1 MPLYDVDALLAE
13 ARRQRG
19 QVESLGA
26 PLEDH
31 EFEWRPDPAR
41 WSIGE
46 CLEHLALIN
55 GIYLDAI
62 DAAIAEARAAGL
74 RADPA
79 ERAKG
84 HGRVGD
90 AFVRSLEP
98 PPGRL
103 KGKAFARTVPSQK
116 PKSVVLPAF
125 LAAQDRLL
133 GTIEGARELDFRRAR
148 LRSPFFRL
156 LRLTLGQSFG
166 AVLAHNRRHIWQA
179 EGVLALLRTSP
190 QSRD

>member
-26 PLEDH
+26 PLGDH
-31 EFEWRPDPAR
+31 EFEWRPDAGR

-62 DAAIAEARAAGL
+62 DAALAEARAAGL

-125 LAAQDRLL
+125 LGAQDRLL
-133 GTIEGARELDFRRAR
+133 GTIEDARGLDFRRAR
-148 LRSPFFRL
+148 MRSPFFRL

>member
-1 MPLYDVDALLAE
+1 MPLYDVDSLLAE

-19 QVESLGA
+19 QVESLA
-26 PLEDH
+26 SPLQDH
-31 EFEWRPDPAR
+31 EFEWRPADGR

-46 CLEHLALIN
+46 CLQHLALIN

-62 DAAIAEARAAGL
+62 DGVVARGREAGL
-74 RADPA
+74 APQASEKAR
-79 ERAKG
+79 R
-84 HGRVGD
+84 HGRLGD

-103 KGKAFARTVPSQK
+103 KGKAFASTVPAQAAR
-116 PKSVVLPAF
+116 SVVLPAF
-125 LAAQDRLL
+125 LDAQDRLVR
-133 GTIEGARELDFRRAR
+133 TIDAARDVDFRRTR
-148 LRSPFFRL
+148 MRSPFFKP

-179 EGVLALLRTSP
+179 EGVLALLRTNP
-190 QSRD
+190 QTRE